1 MTQSWIGL
9 GANQGDPPAT
19 LAAALD
25 QLDRTRGVRVSCVS
39 PAWLTPA
46 WGVTDQPD
54 FLNAVAGLDT
64 ALDAHELLA
73 LLLEVERRLG
83 RRRDGRRWGPRVI
96 DLDLLVHGETVV
108 DEDDLVLPHPHL
120 AGRAFVLVPL
130 TAVAPDLMV
139 PGMGRVDELL
149 AALDDREV
157 RALSAAAP
165 LDFQC
170 NQSKR

>member
-1 MTQSWIGL
+1 MTRSWIGL

-19 LAAALD
+19 LSAALD
-25 QLDRTRGVRVSCVS
+25 HLDRAEEVSVSFVS

-64 ALDAHELLA
+64 TLDARGLLA
-73 LLLEVERRLG
+73 LLLDVERRLG

-96 DLDLLVHGETVV
+96 DLDLLVHGETVL
-108 DEDDLVLPHPHL
+108 DEEELVVPHPHL
-120 AGRAFVLVPL
+120 AERAFVLVPL
-130 TAVAPDLMV
+130 NALAPDLVV

-149 AALDDREV
+149 AALDDSEIRSV
-157 RALSAAAP
+157 RAAAP
-165 LDFQC
+165 LEFQPV
-170 NQSKR
+170 R